1 MENTLANSDLS
12 CRLALSTVDMEQSDY
27 DSRTAL
33 HIAAAEGD
41 TNHHLNIWFLNEHE

>member
-1 MENTLANSDLS
+1 MENTQANSDLS
-12 CRLALSTVDMEQSDY
+12 CRLALSTVNMEQSDY

-41 TNHHLNIWFLNEHE
+41 TLSPKYVQLYDF